1 MAASLLENGE
11 DPNASTTKTRTSAK
25 NQAESELFKS
35 ALFQQARWFVGT
47 FHERRLFGTSDA
59 YSRRMRSDRAGIQ
72 NPYHILWVFVGT
84 FAETQLGFKALVL
97 HLTRV

>member
-35 ALFQQARWFVGT
+35 ALFQQARP
-47 FHERRLFGTSDA
+47 
-59 YSRRMRSDRAGIQ
+59 I
-72 NPYHILWVFVGT
+72 
-84 FAETQLGFKALVL
+84 
-97 HLTRV
+97 LTRAATETRPNAGERDSPRGN

>member
-35 ALFQQARWFVGT
+35 ALFQQARRFDGT
-47 FHERRLFGTSDA
+47 EVQI
-59 YSRRMRSDRAGIQ
+59 RSPRQ
-72 NPYHILWVFVGT
+72 VFKLILLELLCAV
-84 FAETQLGFKALVL
+84 
-97 HLTRV
+97 